1 MTRVLPRRKAQLYE
15 GERVGTCRA
24 PVSDKI
30 HLYYRRLPRSEKSH
44 LHLFR
49 TTFRRRFTE
58 VTRQKNMPY
67 ISHSSS
73 RSSFMFCK
81 LILIIWKIQN
91 LQYFQ
96 IKKIWSYFTE
106 ANQDKIFIYFSMLIF
121 RIWRNL
127 AGWPQSA
134 LASFLKINLWWAWK
148 IYVALPAI
156 SKSVSALAGTVVWPP
171 SYSERETGWL

>member
-44 LHLFR
+44 SHLFR

-67 ISHSSS
+67 ISH
-73 RSSFMFCK
+73 FLFTFFIHVLQAYLK
-81 LILIIWKIQN
+81 N
-91 LQYFQ
+91 LKNSKVTTFS
-96 IKKIWSYFTE
+96 IKK
-106 ANQDKIFIYFSMLIF
+106 DL
-121 RIWRNL
+121 
-127 AGWPQSA
+127 
-134 LASFLKINLWWAWK
+134 
-148 IYVALPAI
+148 
-156 SKSVSALAGTVVWPP
+156 VVFYR
-171 SYSERETGWL
+171 S